1 MAPADSRRHF
11 GMSLKGINQPY
22 GRTDIPSGPQADGC
36 RKIAVVVLEHFS
48 MMAFTGSLDALVTAN
63 YLSQTPRYEI
73 NTYSLKGGQVRSD
86 LGIAIATDLPVDKL
100 SVAGLDMLI
109 VCGGLRTALT
119 PAPAL
124 IKKLRQASRQSV
136 LLGSLWNGCFQLAH
150 AGLLDQRECTVHP
163 ESQASLHE
171 LCPGV
176 RLRPQ
181 PFVIT
186 GDLVSCAGANSALG
200 MMLAIIRRQQGAELV
215 KGIEAILSCDRGA
228 YAEDM
233 PLARGGRD
241 PAFPPQL
248 SSLIELMEN
257 NLEDP
262 LELDE
267 LARYVDLSR
276 RQIERLFQTFLHS
289 SPRRHYLELR
299 LTRARRLLLQGN
311 ASVVEVAMAC
321 GFISSHHFS
330 RCFRDYF
337 GYTASQARS
346 RQRIASDASLS
357 QQASTKEPD
366 R

>member
-1 MAPADSRRHF
+1 MVQADSRRHF
-11 GMSLKGINQPY
+11 GMSLKGLNQPY
-22 GRTDIPSGPQADGC
+22 GRADSSSALLSPRC

-48 MMAFTGSLDALVTAN
+48 MMAFTGSVDALVTAN
-63 YLSQTPRYEI
+63 YLSQTPLYEVT
-73 NTYSLKGGQVRSD
+73 TYGLRGGQVRSD
-86 LGIAIATDLPVDKL
+86 LGIAIATDLPIDAL
-100 SVAGLDMLI
+100 TVASLDMLI

-119 PAPAL
+119 PAHVL
-124 IKKLRQASRQSV
+124 IKKLRQASRESV

-150 AGLLDQRECTVHP
+150 AGLLNRRDCTVHP
-163 ESQASLHE
+163 ESQASLYE
-171 LCPGV
+171 LCPDV

-200 MMLAIIRRQQGAELV
+200 MMLTIIRGQQGAELV

-228 YAEDM
+228 YPEDM
-233 PLARGGRD
+233 LLARGGRD
-241 PAFPPQL
+241 PAFPSPL
-248 SSLIELMEN
+248 SNLIELMEN

-267 LARYVDLSR
+267 LARYVGLSR

-289 SPRRHYLELR
+289 SPSRHYLELR

-321 GFISSHHFS
+321 GFVSSHHFS

-346 RQRIASDASLS
+346 RQRKESHSLPL
-357 QQASTKEPD
+357 PD
-366 R
+366 